1 VSSVLTPNQAKRRL
15 AAESAALGTGYAAV
29 LVWAGSALVG
39 AFGYSDAS
47 PYWAA
52 IPGLR
57 TDTSG
62 ALAFAVA
69 AVTLVTSKYLQLR
82 RRGAAP
88 VEREP
93 GSAGVALVQAVAETG
108 AVLGTALV
116 IYLSCNAF
124 MHPQTLQLQLTHLA
138 PWPTEGTVRVTALV
152 ICLVAVATRH
162 YLRATA
168 SRPSQD
174 AAAVPEKAGLAA

>member
-1 VSSVLTPNQAKRRL
+1 MT
-15 AAESAALGTGYAAV
+15 ESAALGIGYAAV

-69 AVTLVTSKYLQLR
+69 AITLVTSKYLQLR
-82 RRGAAP
+82 RRGSGP
-88 VEREP
+88 VQPVTRP
-93 GSAGVALVQAVAETG
+93 AGVALVQAVAET
-108 AVLGTALV
+108 AALLGTALV

-124 MHPQTLQLQLTHLA
+124 MHPWTLQLQLTHLA
-138 PWPTEGTVRVTALV
+138 PWPTEGTVRVTALA
-152 ICLVAVATRH
+152 ICLVSVAVRH

-168 SRPSQD
+168 SRPVPD
-174 AAAVPEKAGLAA
+174 AAAVPEKASLPA